1 MNCFKEM
8 KNPYIKVKIM
18 DYERSKSNMNN
29 YRRFGGHMKWST
41 EFTDKGMH
49 IGQPKT
55 QRSVRRVK
63 IPQEVVELMRKF
75 KAEQEGSSS
84 TWAASGKAR
93 TFCSP
98 SMTAD

>member
-1 MNCFKEM
+1 
-8 KNPYIKVKIM
+8 
-18 DYERSKSNMNN
+18 
-29 YRRFGGHMKWST
+29 
-41 EFTDKGMH
+41 MH

-93 TFCSP
+93 TFCSLN
-98 SMTAD
+98 MMAD